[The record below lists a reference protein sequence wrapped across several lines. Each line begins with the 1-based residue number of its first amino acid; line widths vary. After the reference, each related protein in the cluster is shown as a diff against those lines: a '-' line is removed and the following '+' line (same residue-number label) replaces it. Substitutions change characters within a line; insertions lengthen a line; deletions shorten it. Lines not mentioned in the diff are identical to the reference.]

1 MEYTNYWEPLLLIV
15 TCILIGWALG
25 AYYMYQKM
33 KDENSL
39 LTIDLDMMK
48 EKVHEL
54 LGHYNAQR
62 DKLDEQEPS
71 TKLDNTFKAQLQLK
85 DDNLDRLNSL
95 REQDQGIRDG
105 LEKNLQV
112 AASQILVLENR
123 ISKNKK
129 VAIKRE
135 SELQAALT
143 RIEKLLEEVDNLE
156 SNTEVKEMDTNTEI
170 DSLKRDIK
178 VRDRA
183 IERKDKQIQELQS
196 QIEDVDVNETG
207 GYKRRKFIE

>member
-95 REQDQGIRDG
+95 REQDQGIRDW

>member
-62 DKLDEQEPS
+62 DK
-71 TKLDNTFKAQLQLK
+71 
-85 DDNLDRLNSL
+85 
-95 REQDQGIRDG
+95 
-105 LEKNLQV
+105 
-112 AASQILVLENR
+112 
-123 ISKNKK
+123 
-129 VAIKRE
+129 
-135 SELQAALT
+135 
-143 RIEKLLEEVDNLE
+143 
-156 SNTEVKEMDTNTEI
+156 
-170 DSLKRDIK
+170 
-178 VRDRA
+178 
-183 IERKDKQIQELQS
+183 
-196 QIEDVDVNETG
+196 
-207 GYKRRKFIE
+207 

>member
-135 SELQAALT
+135 SELQSALT

>member
-1 MEYTNYWEPLLLIV
+1 MEYTNYWEPLLLLV

-143 RIEKLLEEVDNLE
+143 RIEKLLEEVDNL
-156 SNTEVKEMDTNTEI
+156 
-170 DSLKRDIK
+170 
-178 VRDRA
+178 
-183 IERKDKQIQELQS
+183 
-196 QIEDVDVNETG
+196 
-207 GYKRRKFIE
+207 

>member
-15 TCILIGWALG
+15 TCKLIGWALG

>member
-1 MEYTNYWEPLLLIV
+1 
-15 TCILIGWALG
+15 
-25 AYYMYQKM
+25 
-33 KDENSL
+33 
-39 LTIDLDMMK
+39 MMK

-143 RIEKLLEEVDNLE
+143 RIEKLLE
-156 SNTEVKEMDTNTEI
+156 
-170 DSLKRDIK
+170 
-178 VRDRA
+178 
-183 IERKDKQIQELQS
+183 
-196 QIEDVDVNETG
+196 
-207 GYKRRKFIE
+207 